1 MDEGRIIE
9 KKNTEE
15 HMRRLTRAF
24 AVGLVLAFIATACTS
39 GTTTTP
45 SPTADASSRAQG
57 STQPR
62 LDLSTYQYAL
72 QTKGR
77 IRIGT
82 QEDNTP
88 FSVRNPATGKWEG
101 FDVAIGREIA
111 KAIFGASDDPD
122 KYIEYVPVSSATRIP
137 FLADNKA
144 DVIIK
149 TFTINGDRRKQI
161 DFTDAYFKTGQR
173 ILVKKD
179 NTTIN
184 EAADLAGKTVC
195 AQLGSTSEQN
205 VSAATSNA
213 ARMLLLDSYPACLLA
228 LQQGQAD
235 AVSTDETILFGLA
248 KQDANTK
255 LVGKYFSAELYG
267 IGVKKSVGG
276 DRTGFVDFLNRTQVA
291 MITNGTWA
299 KLYEQYITP
308 VSFDKKRTPDD

>member
-1 MDEGRIIE
+1 
-9 KKNTEE
+9 
-15 HMRRLTRAF
+15 MRVISRAF
-24 AVGLVLAFIATACTS
+24 ALGFVLAFIAAACS
-39 GTTTTP
+39 SPAATP
-45 SPTADASSRAQG
+45 SPTAAASA
-57 STQPR
+57 STSTRPKFE
-62 LDLSTYQYAL
+62 LSTYQYSL

-88 FSVRNPATGKWEG
+88 FSVKNPATGKWDG
-101 FDVAIGREIA
+101 FDVAYGREIA
-111 KAIFGASDDPD
+111 KAIFGPSDDPD
-122 KYIEYVPVSSATRIP
+122 KFIEYVPVTSATRIP
-137 FLADNKA
+137 SLTDSKA

-149 TFTINGDRRKQI
+149 TFTINEDRKKQI
-161 DFTDAYFKTGQR
+161 DFTDVYFRTGQR

-179 NTTIN
+179 NTSIK

-195 AQLGSTSEQN
+195 AQRGSTSEKN
-205 VSAATSNA
+205 ISEATSNA
-213 ARMLLLDSYPACLLA
+213 ARLLLLDSYPACLLA

-255 LVGKYFSAELYG
+255 IVGKYFSTELYG

-291 MITNGTWA
+291 MITSGVWA
-299 KLYEQYITP
+299 SLYEKYISP